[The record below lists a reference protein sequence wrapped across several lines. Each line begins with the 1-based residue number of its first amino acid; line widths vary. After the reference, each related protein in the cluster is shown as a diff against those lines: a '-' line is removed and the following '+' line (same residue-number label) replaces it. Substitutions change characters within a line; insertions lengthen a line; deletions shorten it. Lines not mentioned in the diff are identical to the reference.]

1 MLRPWE
7 LKIEINRDLDVVIHL
22 QITNKVIEEI
32 QRGRLLPGTVL
43 PGTRLLAKNLNVNRK
58 TVIQAYDELIAQG
71 WLSTEHKRGTFVAP
85 DIPSFKHEQNH
96 TQLPQ
101 ENMRAPQYKMYGE
114 PLIYEDAIPSDN
126 IINFDDGIPDT
137 RLIPFEIFYR
147 AFRHALIASSRSNRL
162 AYSDPR
168 GTFTLRQAI
177 ANMVNIERS
186 LNADV
191 ENVCIVRGTQMGIFL
206 AARLV
211 SKSGDTV
218 IVENLCYPPARM
230 AFQST
235 GANVVGV
242 AIDRRGLI
250 PEEVEAICKNGNVRA
265 VYLTAHH
272 QFPTTVMMPA
282 DRRLKLLLL
291 AEKYNFVIIE
301 DDYDHE
307 FHFTHRPM
315 MPIAS
320 MDYGER
326 VIYVGSMSKVL
337 APGLRIGYIVAHAE
351 VIDRCAADIML
362 IDRQGSNVTELAV
375 AELLESGE
383 IKRHI
388 RRTVLVYNERR
399 LLLSKLIKQHL
410 DKYVSFVVPDGGL
423 AMWLTVHDMVDID
436 ALVEEALKYEV
447 RILAGSLFS
456 EGNTKVQ
463 GIRLGYGNLNDAE
476 LTTGVERLK
485 RAFEKLISPPPPAIS
500 KNTANTQS
508 SALV

>member
-7 LKIEINRDLDVVIHL
+7 LKIEINRNLDVAIHL
-22 QITNKVIEEI
+22 QITNKIIEEI

-43 PGTRLLAKNLNVNRK
+43 PGTRILAKDLKVNRK
-58 TVIQAYDELIAQG
+58 TIIQAYDELIAQG

-85 DIPSFKHEQNH
+85 GIPSLGNEQNSPR
-96 TQLPQ
+96 LPP
-101 ENMRAPQYKMYGE
+101 ENIRSPQYRMYGE
-114 PLIYEDAIPSDN
+114 PLVYEDAIPSDN
-126 IINFDDGIPDT
+126 VIHFGDGIPDT
-137 RLIPFEIFYR
+137 RLLSFEIFYR

-168 GTFTLRQAI
+168 GTFTLRQAV

-191 ENVCIVRGTQMGIFL
+191 ENICIVRGTQMGIFL

-211 SKSGDTV
+211 ARAGDTV
-218 IVENLCYPPARM
+218 IVEKLCYPPARM

-235 GANVVGV
+235 GADVVGA
-242 AIDRRGLI
+242 AIDQHGLI
-250 PEEVEAICKNGNVRA
+250 PEEVEALCKNSNVRA

-272 QFPTTVMMPA
+272 QFPTTAMMPA

-307 FHFTHRPM
+307 FHYTHRPM

-320 MDYGER
+320 MDYGGR

-337 APGLRIGYIVAHAE
+337 APGLRIGYIVAHAA
-351 VIDRCAADIML
+351 VINRCAADIML

-399 LLLSKLIKQHL
+399 LLLAKLIKQHL
-410 DKYVSFVVPDGGL
+410 DQYVSFTIPNGGL
-423 AMWLTVHDMVDID
+423 AMWLTVHDDID
-436 ALVEEALKYEV
+436 IDRLVEEASKHEV
-447 RILAGSLFS
+447 SILAGTLFS
-456 EGNTKVQ
+456 ENSTKVQ
-463 GIRLGYGNLNDAE
+463 GIRLGYGNLDNTE
-476 LTTGVERLK
+476 LITGALRLK
-485 RAFEKLISPPPPAIS
+485 QAFDTVAHPNPAAKTRDI
-500 KNTANTQS
+500 
-508 SALV
+508 ALSGQQL

>member
-85 DIPSFKHEQNH
+85 DIPSFKHEQSH

>member
-85 DIPSFKHEQNH
+85 DIPSFKHEQSH

-235 GANVVGV
+235 GANVVDA

-500 KNTANTQS
+500 KNIANTQP

>member
-7 LKIEINRDLDVVIHL
+7 LKIDIDRNSNVVIHL

-71 WLSTEHKRGTFVAP
+71 WLSTEQKRGTFVAP
-85 DIPSFKHEQNH
+85 GIPKFGHELEGS
-96 TQLPQ
+96 QLAPA
-101 ENMRAPQYKMYGE
+101 NIHAPQYRMYGD
-114 PLIYEDAIPSDN
+114 PLVYEDAFSSDSL
-126 IINFDDGIPDT
+126 ISFGDGIPDT

-168 GTFTLRQAI
+168 GTLTLRQAV
-177 ANMVNIERS
+177 ANMVNIERG

-191 ENVCIVRGTQMGIFL
+191 ENICIVRGTQMGIFL
-206 AARLV
+206 AARLI
-211 SKSGDTV
+211 SRAGDTV

-230 AFQST
+230 AFMST
-235 GANVVGV
+235 GANVVSAG
-242 AIDRRGLI
+242 IDQHGLI
-250 PEEVEAICKNGNVRA
+250 PDEVEKHCKTGNVRA

-315 MPIAS
+315 LPIAS
-320 MDYGER
+320 MDYNGR

-337 APGLRIGYIVAHAE
+337 APGLRVGYIVAHAE

-388 RRTVLVYNERR
+388 RRTVLIYDERR
-399 LLLSKLIKQHL
+399 LLLARLIQQHL
-410 DKYVSFVVPDGGL
+410 GKYVRFKVPEGGL
-423 AMWLTVHDMVDID
+423 AMWLSVDDSID
-436 ALVEEALKYEV
+436 IGELVLEARKYGV
-447 RILAGSLFS
+447 KVLPGSLFS
-456 EGNTKVQ
+456 ENNTEVQ
-463 GIRLGYGNLNDAE
+463 GIRLGYGNLNESE
-476 LTTGVERLK
+476 LATGIERLSM
-485 RAFEKLISPPPPAIS
+485 AFETVA
-500 KNTANTQS
+500 
-508 SALV
+508 SAASDYAQRPLRIASLR

>member
-7 LKIEINRDLDVVIHL
+7 LKINIDRDSNVVIHL

-32 QRGRLLPGTVL
+32 QRGRLLPGSVL

-85 DIPSFKHEQNH
+85 GIPSFKHYQQD
-96 TQLPQ
+96 TPLPP
-101 ENMRAPQYKMYGE
+101 EIIRTPQYRMYGE
-114 PLIYEDAIPSDN
+114 PLIYEDAILSGN
-126 IINFDDGIPDT
+126 IIHFGDGIPDT
-137 RLIPFEIFYR
+137 RLIPFEILYR
-147 AFRHALIASSRSNRL
+147 AYRHALIASSRSNRL

-168 GTFTLRQAI
+168 GTFTLRQAV

-191 ENVCIVRGTQMGIFL
+191 ENICIVRGTQMGIFL

-211 SKSGDTV
+211 AKSGDTV
-218 IVENLCYPPARM
+218 IVEKLCYPPARM

-235 GANVVGV
+235 GANVVGI
-242 AIDRRGLI
+242 AIDQHGLI
-250 PEEVEAICKNGNVRA
+250 PEEVEVQCKSGNVRA

-315 MPIAS
+315 MPLAS
-320 MDYGER
+320 MDYGGR

-337 APGLRIGYIVAHAE
+337 APGLRVGYIVAHAE
-351 VIDRCAADIML
+351 VINRCAADIML

-388 RRTVLVYNERR
+388 RRTVLIYNERR
-399 LLLSKLIKQHL
+399 QLISKLIQQHL
-410 DKYVSFVVPDGGL
+410 EKYVHFTIPDGGL
-423 AMWLTVHDMVDID
+423 AMWLNVHDEIDID
-436 ALVEEALKYEV
+436 TLVEEASNCDV

-456 EGNTKVQ
+456 ERNTKVQ
-463 GIRLGYGNLNDAE
+463 GIRLGYGNLNDKE
-476 LTTGVERLK
+476 LTTGIERLK
-485 RAFEKLISPPPPAIS
+485 QAFERLMPVNISTVGNHIS
-500 KNTANTQS
+500 S
-508 SALV
+508 SRRSS

>member
-85 DIPSFKHEQNH
+85 DIPSFKHEQSH

-235 GANVVGV
+235 GANVVGA

>member
-7 LKIEINRDLDVVIHL
+7 LKIDIDRNSNVVIHL
-22 QITNKVIEEI
+22 QIINKVIEEI

-43 PGTRLLAKNLNVNRK
+43 PGTRLLAKDLNVNRK

-85 DIPSFKHEQNH
+85 GIPNFKHQINEPR
-96 TQLPQ
+96 LPP
-101 ENMRAPQYKMYGE
+101 ENIRAPQYRMYGE
-114 PLIYEDAIPSDN
+114 PLVYEDAIPSDN
-126 IINFDDGIPDT
+126 IINFGDGIPDT

-168 GTFTLRQAI
+168 GTFTLRQAV

-191 ENVCIVRGTQMGIFL
+191 ENICIVRGTQMGIFL

-211 SKSGDTV
+211 AKSGDTV
-218 IVENLCYPPARM
+218 IVEKLCYPPARM
-230 AFQST
+230 AFMST

-242 AIDRRGLI
+242 AIDHHGLI
-250 PEEVEAICKNGNVRA
+250 PEEVEAQCKAGNVRA

-272 QFPTTVMMPA
+272 QFPTAVMMPA

-320 MDYGER
+320 MDYGGR

-337 APGLRIGYIVAHAE
+337 APGLRIGYIVAHFE
-351 VIDRCAADIML
+351 VINRCASDIML

-388 RRTVLVYNERR
+388 RRTVLIYDERR
-399 LLLSKLIKQHL
+399 LLLSKIIQQHL
-410 DKYVSFVVPDGGL
+410 GKYVRFNVPDGGL
-423 AMWLTVHDMVDID
+423 AMWVSVNDAIDID
-436 ALVEEALKYEV
+436 ALVEEALKCGV
-447 RILAGSLFS
+447 KILAGSLFS
-456 EGNTKVQ
+456 EGNAKVQ

-485 RAFEKLISPPPPAIS
+485 QAFERLMP
-500 KNTANTQS
+500 
-508 SALV
+508 V